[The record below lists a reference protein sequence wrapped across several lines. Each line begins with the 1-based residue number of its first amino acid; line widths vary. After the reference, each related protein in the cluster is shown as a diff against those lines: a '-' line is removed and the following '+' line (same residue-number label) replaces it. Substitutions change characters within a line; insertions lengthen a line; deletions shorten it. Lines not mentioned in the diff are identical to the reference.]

1 MIEKTLGEDALRMA
15 KKKRSL
21 ETAIL
26 QWAYQNR
33 RMGGKAA
40 EVLKSIEETEK
51 TLEEVKIKKK

>member
-1 MIEKTLGEDALRMA
+1 MA

-26 QWAYQNR
+26 QWAHQNR